1 MPKTTSFWPPVQRLQ
16 RGAGRFELDAPAR
29 YWAPELPQ
37 LGRRLQKLLHRFQ
50 LEATPASAANEATI
64 QLEIRPDVAP
74 RRYRLT
80 IDERAISISGADAEA
95 LGYGVTTLGQ
105 WARLHEHPPRR
116 GLALPAV
123 VIDDAPD
130 LAVRGLMLDISRDKV
145 PSMQTLRDLVD
156 ILCDF
161 KLNQLQLYTEH
172 TFAYRGHEQ
181 VWCDAS
187 PLMPSEIRELDAY
200 CRDHEIELVPN
211 QNSFA
216 HFHRWLK
223 HERYRPLSEC
233 PDGIDH
239 PFSPTREPFSLCP
252 TDERVF
258 ALLSDLYGQLLP
270 CFSSARFNVGLD
282 EAFDLGC
289 CRSAAAAAARGKA
302 ALFADYLDRIATL
315 AAEHGRSVQYWADMV
330 LAENVPLER
339 LPKDGSALIWGY
351 EADHPFAAQAERLAN
366 ANLSFYLCPGTSSW
380 NSFVGRS
387 TNALVNLSQAAVA
400 ARDHRAD
407 GYLITDWGDNGHHQP
422 LSVSF
427 LPIVAGAGFAW
438 RTDAAAALDREAI
451 RAAVDRYLLDA
462 NPELGA
468 ASLLERLA
476 DAHLLAGAT
485 PKNSSAPFNLVVRP
499 QWPLDHAAYRGLT
512 SSGLQRCSDEVADCC
527 SSLARIAET
536 LRDGQLLCDELTLA
550 GAWVQLGCAV
560 GRARLGHESAFS
572 CHAGTEFAFSC
583 HAGTEFAFSC
593 HAGTE
598 FAFSCHAGTEFAF
611 SCHAG
616 TEFAFSCHAGTE
628 FAFSCHAGT
637 EFAFSCHAGTEFA
650 FSCHAGTEFAFSC
663 HAGAFSP
670 RNSRSH
676 ATQAP
681 NSRSHA
687 TQAPNSRSHAT
698 QAPNSRSHATQAP
711 NSRSHAT
718 QAPNSRSH
726 ATQAPNSRSH
736 ATQAPNSRSH
746 ATQAP
751 NSRSHATQAPNSRLM
766 PRRHRIRVLMPRRHR
781 IRVLMPRR
789 HRIRVLM
796 PRRHRI
802 RVLMPRRHRIRVLMP
817 RRHRIRVLMPRR
829 HRIRVLMP
837 RRHRIRVLMPRRHRI
852 RVLMPRRHRI
862 RVLMPRRHRIRVLMP
877 RRHRIRVLMPRR
889 HRIRVLM
896 PRRHRIRVLMPRRH
910 RIRVLMPRRHRIRV
924 LMPRRHRI
932 RVLMPRR
939 HRIRVLMPRR
949 HRIRVLMPRRHRIRV
964 LMPRRHRIRVLM
976 PRRHRIRVLMPRRH
990 RIRVLMPRRHRIRVL
1005 MPRRHRIR
1013 VLMPRRHRIR
1023 VLMPRRH
1030 RIRVL
1035 MPRRHR
1041 IRVLMPR
1048 RHRIRVLMP
1057 RRHRIRV
1064 LMPRRHRIRVL
1075 MPRRHRIRVLMPR
1088 RHRIRVLMPRR
1099 HRIRVLMPRRHRIRV
1114 LMPRRHRIQARAAS
1128 QACRAGRASKRA
1140 LVASKPP
1147 GRPSR
1152 RARALRAAFSSGERG
1167 RELGKN
1173 DARCNRLGRH
1183 RRLSARCD
1191 RRRGL

>member
-637 EFAFSCHAGTEFA
+637 EFAFSCHAGAFSCHAGTEFA

-663 HAGAFSP
+663 HAGTEFAFSC
-670 RNSRSH
+670 H
-676 ATQAP
+676 AGTEFAF
-681 NSRSHA
+681 SCHA
-687 TQAPNSRSHAT
+687 GTEFAFSCHAGT
-698 QAPNSRSHATQAP
+698 EFAFSCHAGTEFAF
-711 NSRSHAT
+711 SCHAGT
-718 QAPNSRSH
+718 EFAFSCH
-726 ATQAPNSRSH
+726 AGTEFAFSCH
-736 ATQAPNSRSH
+736 AGTEFAFSCH
-746 ATQAP
+746 AGTEFAF
-751 NSRSHATQAPNSRLM
+751 SCHAGTEFAFSC
-766 PRRHRIRVLMPRRHR
+766 H
-781 IRVLMPRR
+781 
-789 HRIRVLM
+789 
-796 PRRHRI
+796 
-802 RVLMPRRHRIRVLMP
+802 
-817 RRHRIRVLMPRR
+817 
-829 HRIRVLMP
+829 
-837 RRHRIRVLMPRRHRI
+837 
-852 RVLMPRRHRI
+852 
-862 RVLMPRRHRIRVLMP
+862 
-877 RRHRIRVLMPRR
+877 
-889 HRIRVLM
+889 
-896 PRRHRIRVLMPRRH
+896 
-910 RIRVLMPRRHRIRV
+910 
-924 LMPRRHRI
+924 
-932 RVLMPRR
+932 
-939 HRIRVLMPRR
+939 
-949 HRIRVLMPRRHRIRV
+949 
-964 LMPRRHRIRVLM
+964 
-976 PRRHRIRVLMPRRH
+976 
-990 RIRVLMPRRHRIRVL
+990 
-1005 MPRRHRIR
+1005 
-1013 VLMPRRHRIR
+1013 
-1023 VLMPRRH
+1023 
-1030 RIRVL
+1030 
-1035 MPRRHR
+1035 
-1041 IRVLMPR
+1041 
-1048 RHRIRVLMP
+1048 
-1057 RRHRIRV
+1057 
-1064 LMPRRHRIRVL
+1064 
-1075 MPRRHRIRVLMPR
+1075 
-1088 RHRIRVLMPRR
+1088 
-1099 HRIRVLMPRRHRIRV
+1099 
-1114 LMPRRHRIQARAAS
+1114 
-1128 QACRAGRASKRA
+1128 AGTEFAFSCHAGTEFAFSCHAGTEFAFSCHAGTEFAFSCHAGTEFAFSCHAGTEFAFSCHAGTEFAFSCHAGTEFAFSCHAGTEFAFSCHAGTEFAFSCHAGTEFAFSCHAGTEFAFSCHAGTEFAFSCHAGTEFAFSCHAGTEFAFSCHAGTEFAFSCHAGTEFAFSCHAGTEFAFSCHAGTEFAFSCHAGTEFAFSCHAGTEFAFSCHAGTEFAFSCHAGTEFAFSCHAGTEFAFSCHAGTESKRA
-1140 LVASKPP
+1140 LRRKLAELVARQSELW
-1147 GRPSR
+1147 SR
-1152 RARALRAAFSSGERG
+1152 RNRPGGRRDALARFEPLF
-1167 RELGKN
+1167 
-1173 DARCNRLGRH
+1173 RLV
-1183 RRLSARCD
+1183 SEAVS
-1191 RRRGL
+1191 